1 MSNPVKPA
9 VQYVTKGKRR
19 RQANKAIVQSHTAL
33 EDSGAVA
40 VEQSPWKR
48 SRRQGLEK
56 AIAGVGEGLP
66 QRVHNLAGFFT
77 GFSGPPRFFLVRF
90 FFCTYKKKRLIC
102 VLVYLRVGTFREC
115 PRDMSL
121 HGVSAKLEWKKARM
135 EKRGGGGG

>member
-19 RQANKAIVQSHTAL
+19 RQANKARVQSNTAL

-56 AIAGVGEGLP
+56 AIAAVGEGLP
-66 QRVHNLAGFFT
+66 SVCTTLRWYGSRLLHWFFRTSGFFL
-77 GFSGPPRFFLVRF
+77 SVSFFLYVQ
-90 FFCTYKKKRLIC
+90 KKC
-102 VLVYLRVGTFREC
+102 VSYQEVLLRNKI
-115 PRDMSL
+115 
-121 HGVSAKLEWKKARM
+121 GVSQQVPLGKHRRAVDKYENCK
-135 EKRGGGGG
+135 